1 MWWNIKINYYN
12 QLAENKT
19 GNAALANPQDYKSRF
34 ISIYSG
40 FKMFCGTMVLWWCI
54 FNKKNVYTH
63 THTHTHTYR
72 LHGKCYIFG
81 DSLTM
86 TCFLIIILNV
96 FSKPYETYKYK
107 EYISRNLTRILNKIF
122 ISHFSISSSWTL
134 IDPSINEPFSEL
146 TTAFFQTDEPHVKLI
161 LSSHGTCHT
170 AQYEPAL
177 PIQNNINQMNWSH
190 QR

>member
-1 MWWNIKINYYN
+1 M
-12 QLAENKT
+12 
-19 GNAALANPQDYKSRF
+19 
-34 ISIYSG
+34 
-40 FKMFCGTMVLWWCI
+40 CI
-54 FNKKNVYTH
+54 YTH
-63 THTHTHTYR
+63 THVYR

-107 EYISRNLTRILNKIF
+107 EYISRNLTHVLNKIF

-146 TTAFFQTDEPHVKLI
+146 TTAFFQTDQPHVKLI

-177 PIQNNINQMNWSH
+177 PIRNNINQMNWSH
-190 QR
+190 QRELYSCMYGATKGNIWLGLAYWQSVVQFYHR